1 MRPEEVKIGVIGLGY
16 VGLPLAVAFAKKFSV
31 VGYDIDPQ
39 RIDQLQRCRDSTL
52 EVDEIEIKSVIG
64 SLKFTNAD
72 SELFSCNYYIC
83 TVPTPVDDY
92 KKPDLESVTRA
103 SKTIASVITKG
114 DLIIYESTVY
124 PGVTEEICVPILES
138 VSGLTC
144 GIDFFVGY
152 SPERINPG
160 DKTKGFSDIVK
171 ITSGLGDAA
180 AEKVDELYQQV
191 VAAGTFKAASV
202 KVAEAAKVIENIQR
216 DVNIALVNELALL
229 FDKLGVETNSVLEA
243 ARTKWNFM
251 DFRPGLVGGHCI
263 GVDPYYLT
271 HKAQA
276 VGYHPEMI
284 LAGRRLNDGMARF
297 VAEKMLVKMTARGF
311 APTTSKVLLLGLTFK
326 ENCPDLRNSQP
337 IKVYQVLKQFGF
349 SVDVF
354 DPVCDPNLALSNY
367 NIDVSKQVVGHDYDG
382 IVVAVGHKE
391 FVDLGELVLRDL
403 CKPKGVIFD
412 VKSIFPSSSGFVR
425 L

>member
-1 MRPEEVKIGVIGLGY
+1 
-16 VGLPLAVAFAKKFSV
+16 
-31 VGYDIDPQ
+31 
-39 RIDQLQRCRDSTL
+39 
-52 EVDEIEIKSVIG
+52 
-64 SLKFTNAD
+64 
-72 SELFSCNYYIC
+72 
-83 TVPTPVDDY
+83 
-92 KKPDLESVTRA
+92 
-103 SKTIASVITKG
+103 
-114 DLIIYESTVY
+114 
-124 PGVTEEICVPILES
+124 
-138 VSGLTC
+138 
-144 GIDFFVGY
+144 
-152 SPERINPG
+152 
-160 DKTKGFSDIVK
+160 
-171 ITSGLGDAA
+171 
-180 AEKVDELYQQV
+180 
-191 VAAGTFKAASV
+191 
-202 KVAEAAKVIENIQR
+202 VIENIQR

-229 FDKLGVETNSVLEA
+229 FDKLGLETNSVLEA

-297 VAEKMLVKMTARGF
+297 VAEKMLVKMAARGF

-326 ENCPDLRNSQP
+326 ENCTDLRNSQA
-337 IKVYQVLKQFGF
+337 IKVYQALKQFGF

-367 NIDVSKQVVGHDYDG
+367 NIDVSEQVVGHDYDG
-382 IVVAVGHKE
+382 IVVVVGHKE
-391 FVDLGELVLRDL
+391 FVELGELVLRDL

-412 VKSIFPSSSGFVR
+412 VKSIFPGSSGFIR